1 MNTPPHTPC
10 QGVARPPEAER
21 VARCANCAHYT
32 PTFTTRGTCRRI
44 RLLCWHQSAPIFLP
58 CLPHAPACPLFKR
71 KPQKSQS

>member
-10 QGVARPPEAER
+10 LGVARPPEAER

-32 PTFTTRGTCRRI
+32 PTFTTHGTCRRI
-44 RLLCWHQSAPIFLP
+44 PLGHTPLFLP

-71 KPQKSQS
+71 KPQKP